1 MKQTINIYE
10 SLGSHIL
17 QIQPEGFWS
26 EVVTFYVKSES
37 IADLDSNKWE
47 ISFSVTSGGMEDNHD
62 PIHQAMALSEA
73 IQFGTNWAKAKYLE
87 LNKEK

>member
-26 EVVTFYVKSES
+26 EVVTFYVKSDRYDS
-37 IADLDSNKWE
+37 DSNKWE
-47 ISFSVTSGGMEDNHD
+47 ISFSIASGGMEDNHD